1 MKGLLAVV
9 VLAATA
15 CTGFASATAS
25 ALTVH
30 RVGPRL
36 SQPATESPLFRGLS
50 STPGILAG
58 NPSES
63 LPPNPDF
70 SSDGSCGFGVLD
82 DGSTCNANVAQA
94 TNNARSMLESLP
106 ALPLNLT
113 AYEAMTVPEQL
124 FVIVDVERVA
134 RGVPPI
140 AGLTAQLDTIAQT
153 GANNNT
159 DPSLNASSLTG
170 GAVIVSGGAN
180 WAGGTSNP
188 LGTNYYWMYDD
199 GPNSPNGDCT
209 SAGAPG
215 CWGHRDNILG
225 GYATASLCSSY
236 GLSGAQDF
244 MGAGFTASGS
254 AYGPSFAE
262 ILIGACGAAPTDV
275 VFTWQQALQLL
286 GGGTGGTVPGPPQ
299 GLVATTSTTHGVV
312 LTWNAPAS
320 DGSSAVTGYELLRGK
335 ASGKERE
342 LRVVSCAAATC
353 TFHNTGTTP
362 GTKYFYEVEAINAA
376 GTGPLSNQASAVAR

>member
-1 MKGLLAVV
+1 M
-9 VLAATA
+9 
-15 CTGFASATAS
+15 
-25 ALTVH
+25 
-30 RVGPRL
+30 
-36 SQPATESPLFRGLS
+36 
-50 STPGILAG
+50 
-58 NPSES
+58 
-63 LPPNPDF
+63 
-70 SSDGSCGFGVLD
+70 LD
-82 DGSTCNANVAQA
+82 DGSTCTANVAQA
-94 TNNARSMLESLP
+94 TDTARSMLESLP
-106 ALPLNLT
+106 ALSLNLT

-124 FVIVDVERVA
+124 FVIANVERVA

-153 GANNNT
+153 GADNNT

-209 SAGAPG
+209 SPGAPG

-236 GLSGAQDF
+236 GLSGAQDV
-244 MGAGFTASGS
+244 MGAGFTANGS

-299 GLVATTSTTHGVV
+299 SLAAATSTTHGVV
-312 LTWNAPAS
+312 LTWNAPAA
-320 DGSSAVTGYELLRGK
+320 DGGSAVTGYELLRGK
-335 ASGKERE
+335 VSGKERD
-342 LRVVSCAAATC
+342 LKVVSLRHRDLHLPQQRNDSWNDVLLRGGSDQCRGNGTALEPGVGSRSIGGRSSAGIPADLGVTRLGAHLDLVDERDDVHPRADGHAAHRAPRCWSTRRS
-353 TFHNTGTTP
+353 P
-362 GTKYFYEVEAINAA
+362 GA
-376 GTGPLSNQASAVAR
+376 G